1 MDTKKAKKKLS
12 DFSFE
17 KEGCHISLVGP
28 SMGGAAN
35 GYSTLTLKSL
45 SPQGINSVP
54 KGEGKQME
62 MIEKSAADVMVQKAV
77 DEATATLKAEGE
89 VLKAASQAKDDKER
103 KDKLVAVLGTEG
115 ADGMEVAVKSLD
127 DSAFEIVL
135 KGLAAAKEAESKS
148 DMFKEKGVN
157 GDVKKDAPVE
167 EDTAK
172 RLEAKIKSQFA
183 AK

>member
-54 KGEGKQME
+54 KGEGNNME
-62 MIEKSAADVMVQKAV
+62 MIEKSAVDVMVQKAV
-77 DEATATLKAEGE
+77 DEATATLKTEVG
-89 VLKAASQAKDDKER
+89 VLKAAAKSKTDKER
-103 KDKLVAVLGTEG
+103 KDKLITVLGTEG
-115 ADGMEVAVKSLD
+115 ADGMEAAVKSLD
-127 DSAFEIVL
+127 DTSFEVVL
-135 KGLAAAKEAESKS
+135 KGLEAAKTAEADSK
-148 DMFKEKGVN
+148 MFTEKGATGANKEPV
-157 GDVKKDAPVE
+157 VE

>member
-54 KGEGKQME
+54 KGEGNKME
-62 MIEKSAADVMVQKAV
+62 MIEKSAVDVMVQKAV
-77 DEATATLKAEGE
+77 DEAVATYKAEVE
-89 VLKAASQAKDDKER
+89 VLKAAAKAKADKER

-115 ADGMEVAVKSLD
+115 ADGMEMAVKSLD
-127 DSAFEIVL
+127 DTSFEVVL
-135 KGLAAAKEAESKS
+135 KGLEAAKKAEANSE
-148 DMFKEKGVN
+148 MFKEKGVD
-157 GDVKKDAPVE
+157 GASKEVVE

>member
-1 MDTKKAKKKLS
+1 MHTKKAKKKLS

-54 KGEGKQME
+54 KGEGNKME
-62 MIEKSAADVMVQKAV
+62 MIEKSAVDVMVQKAV
-77 DEATATLKAEGE
+77 DEATAALKTEVE
-89 VLKAASQAKDDKER
+89 VLKAAAKSKTDKER
-103 KDKLVAVLGTEG
+103 KDKLITVLGTDG
-115 ADGMEVAVKSLD
+115 ADGMEAAVKSLD
-127 DSAFEIVL
+127 DNAFEIVL
-135 KGLAAAKEAESKS
+135 KGLTAAKDAESKS
-148 DMFKEKGVN
+148 GMFVEKGATGATKEV
-157 GDVKKDAPVE
+157 VVE